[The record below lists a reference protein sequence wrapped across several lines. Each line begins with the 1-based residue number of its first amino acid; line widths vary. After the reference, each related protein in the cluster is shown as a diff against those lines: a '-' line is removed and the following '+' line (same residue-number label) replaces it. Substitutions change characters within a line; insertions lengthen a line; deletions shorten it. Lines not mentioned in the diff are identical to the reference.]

1 MESEKSKVEALFED
15 IERRLA
21 ETSKLTVADRRKEL
35 QQMDPAI
42 VGLTREFERF
52 QMIGF
57 NKYPDEIDQMED
69 RLTKIKTTV
78 NRMLHEDVTV
88 SSLDNEAKLH
98 ESDVVGEEYDPTK
111 QLVDQTNAKLAE
123 GKARAQNMLR
133 IANNMRDELNMID
146 DEVMLQREKLVSIN
160 AQIKHAQSVTN
171 QTKKLVNY
179 FTKAVNDDKIVKGLI
194 GIVAVLLL
202 VIVVMGMRIKM
213 RKGQL
218 KELKQEQ
225 EKVLE
230 TQADY
235 TKIDEGFFYRL
246 SRGIGHDKTDQKK
259 SGVLGAAGAAKQVKH
274 TPQAGETV
282 PHSKAKPEE
291 GVPATD
297 NSEGEPKP
305 QPQSEETPKTE
316 NTEGTETPQDPPAG
330 ETPPPEQP
338 TPPEGSGETSEPQ
351 PPADQQQS
359 EGTEGPQI

>member
-21 ETSKLTVADRRKEL
+21 ETSKLTVADRRREL

-42 VGLTREFERF
+42 VVLTREFERF

-57 NKYPDEIDQMED
+57 NKYPNEIDEMED
-69 RLTKIKTTV
+69 RLAKIKSTV
-78 NRMLHEDVTV
+78 TRMMNEDVTISV
-88 SSLDNEAKLH
+88 IDNEPKLN
-98 ESDVVGEEYDPTK
+98 ESDIVAEEYDPTK

-194 GIVAVLLL
+194 GVVAVILLI
-202 VIVVMGMRIKM
+202 IVVMGVRIKM
-213 RKGQL
+213 KRGQL
-218 KELKQEQ
+218 KELKMEQ

-230 TQADY
+230 SQADY
-235 TKIDEGFFYRL
+235 SKIDEAFFYKL
-246 SRGIGHDKTDQKK
+246 SKGIGHGKK
-259 SGVLGAAGAAKQVKH
+259 DAHPPGAHAAAAVVKEVKQ
-274 TPQAGETV
+274 TPQAGEAMPT
-282 PHSKAKPEE
+282 AETKPDE
-291 GVPATD
+291 GATTPETP
-297 NSEGEPKP
+297 EGDPRPEPETTP
-305 QPQSEETPKTE
+305 QPETV
-316 NTEGTETPQDPPAG
+316 ETPQEPTGGDPPAS
-330 ETPPPEQP
+330 EQP
-338 TPPEGSGETSEPQ
+338 TPSEGSGEQNEPQ
-351 PPADQQQS
+351 PPADLKQG
-359 EGTEGPQI
+359 EGGEGPQI